1 MRRVRPAM
9 QAMRRT
15 AASRH
20 AAKSA
25 RRSTCPTA
33 PSDISARATLALAF
47 FNHAHGFTL
56 ARVTP
61 PTSTGCKLRVEIAVL
76 GNSPC
81 QIAGLRYKN
90 GDLAR
95 GITECGEFNP
105 EIREEWGKK
114 RPGGGRALGAC
125 RTETHAGPSS
135 RNQVRPMTRPTS
147 RPDAR
152 NPPSQCFQRVTG
164 FPWWLRAASIR

>member
-33 PSDISARATLALAF
+33 PSDISARAALALAF

-61 PTSTGCKLRVEIAVL
+61 STSTGCKLRVEIAVL

-81 QIAGLRYKN
+81 EIAVLSSKN
-90 GDLAR
+90 GDFTR
-95 GITECGEFNP
+95 GIVDFGDFNP
-105 EIREEWGKK
+105 YFGVRYA
-114 RPGGGRALGAC
+114 RAVGA
-125 RTETHAGPSS
+125 A
-135 RNQVRPMTRPTS
+135 VRFMP
-147 RPDAR
+147 
-152 NPPSQCFQRVTG
+152 VTG
-164 FPWWLRAASIR
+164 PRGAPSPPRVLYTGVTCALLLLIALLNIPVASVRRFLPRSAFCS

>member
-33 PSDISARATLALAF
+33 PSDISARAALALAF

-61 PTSTGCKLRVEIAVL
+61 STSTGCKLRVEIAVL

-81 QIAGLRYKN
+81 QIAVLRSKT
-90 GDLAR
+90 A
-95 GITECGEFNP
+95 IWHGESRIAAISTRNF
-105 EIREEWGKK
+105 GKSGGGK

-125 RTETHAGPSS
+125 RTETHAGPSP
-135 RNQVRPMTRPTS
+135 RNQVRPMTCPTS

>member
-33 PSDISARATLALAF
+33 PSDISARAALALAF

-61 PTSTGCKLRVEIAVL
+61 STSTGCKLRVEIAVL

-81 QIAGLRYKN
+81 EIAVFRCKN
-90 GDLAR
+90 GEFGR
-95 GITECGEFNP
+95 GLTEWGGLNP
-105 EIREEWGKK
+105 EFGGEWGKK

>member
-33 PSDISARATLALAF
+33 PSDISARAALALAF

-61 PTSTGCKLRVEIAVL
+61 STSTGCKLRVEIAVL

-81 QIAGLRYKN
+81 KNVAFGPEN
-90 GDLAR
+90 GDFAR
-95 GITECGEFNP
+95 GITDFGYFNP
-105 EIREEWGKK
+105 YC
-114 RPGGGRALGAC
+114 GAPA
-125 RTETHAGPSS
+125 HAS
-135 RNQVRPMTRPTS
+135 RQGIAIGAVCLARPTAQAGSPAEAGTARQS
-147 RPDAR
+147 RSGKLTSP
-152 NPPSQCFQRVTG
+152 
-164 FPWWLRAASIR
+164 I